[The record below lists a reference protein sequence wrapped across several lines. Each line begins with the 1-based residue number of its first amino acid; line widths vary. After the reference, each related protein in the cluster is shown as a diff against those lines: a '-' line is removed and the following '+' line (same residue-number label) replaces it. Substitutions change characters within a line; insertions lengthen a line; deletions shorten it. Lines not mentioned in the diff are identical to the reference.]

1 MNRVLKMWQD
11 YRDRKFLDRLNR
23 VLANKDKS
31 QEFYSS
37 IKKTLIEEFEK
48 KYCTSRSG
56 LTIK

>member
-1 MNRVLKMWQD
+1 MRSLLKMWRD
-11 YRDRKFLDRLNR
+11 YKDRKFLARLNR

-48 KYCTSRSG
+48 KYCTSRSR
-56 LTIK
+56 LTVK